1 MENVNFNNFD
11 EEVEKRLDKIFPE
24 DNLNMP
30 AKKGRK
36 NNQVVYPIYKL
47 KKIVLNLECEITDDL
62 MGQYIEQLNQLKET
76 FKGDNHLM
84 LLIKLQYVLGN
95 LIRTR
100 KGDTPHYGFKML
112 RTLFNSMNRIVSE
125 KSLTKNIKQQIIA
138 KELGRYH
145 KLKKLIEHNKL
156 KSKNVRRKRKS
167 MDIKPPRY
175 KDAKNFNN
183 SAHLTYNNEFA
194 FYAKLIENT
203 IIKLKRFIK
212 DEIEQLKL
220 EIQITGKEH

>member
-1 MENVNFNNFD
+1 LENISFNNFD
-11 EEVEKRLDKIFPE
+11 EEVKRRLDKIFSE

-36 NNQVVYPIYKL
+36 NNQIVYPIYKL
-47 KKIVLNLECEITDDL
+47 KKIVLNLEWEITDDL
-62 MGQYIEQLNQLKET
+62 MDQYIEQLNQLKET
-76 FKGDNHLM
+76 FKGDKHLM

-112 RTLFNSMNRIVSE
+112 RTLFNSMNRIVSD
-125 KSLTKNIKQQIIA
+125 KSLTKNIKQQIIT
-138 KELGRYH
+138 KELERYH

-167 MDIKPPRY
+167 MDIKSPRNA
-175 KDAKNFNN
+175 DAKNFTK
-183 SAHLTYNNEFA
+183 SEHLKYNNEFA
-194 FYAKLIENT
+194 FYVKVLDNA

-212 DEIEQLKL
+212 DEIEQLKF
-220 EIQITGKEH
+220 EIQIRVK